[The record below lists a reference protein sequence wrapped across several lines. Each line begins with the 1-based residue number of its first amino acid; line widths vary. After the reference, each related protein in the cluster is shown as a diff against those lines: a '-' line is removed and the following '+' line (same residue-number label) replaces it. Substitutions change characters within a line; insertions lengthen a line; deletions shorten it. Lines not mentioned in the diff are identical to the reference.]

1 LDEVKKKP
9 KLKRRVSLFGVTV
22 YGVGNVLGAGIYAL
36 IGEVVGITGNLSWL
50 AFLLASITGALTGL
64 SYAELSAMYPKSAA
78 EFVYTEEA
86 FKKRN
91 LSFILG
97 WIIIFS
103 GILSAA
109 TVALAFGSY
118 LSGLIGIPSI
128 FLIIIFAVLLVLIL
142 SVINLIGIKTSTRAN
157 IIFTLIEASG
167 LIIIIIIGIPSFGKV
182 NYFAL
187 PPASTFTAVISSVA
201 LIFFAYIGF
210 EDIAN
215 IAEEVKEP
223 HKNLPKAII
232 YSIIITTIIYGLTA
246 ISVVSILDYKDIAV
260 SDAPLNAVAAEVL
273 GPIGGIIMSSIA
285 LFATAN
291 TVLIMMIV
299 TSRMMY
305 GMARDRALPRGLSK
319 ISQKFRTPTIAVLLT
334 MCFTIVPI
342 LFGDISLVAHA
353 TVFGVLINFILVNLS
368 LIALRKKKPDMERP
382 FKLKPNIKWMPII
395 ALLGSIICIALL
407 FTFNWVV
414 ILIQII
420 IVVCGL
426 VVFYAMKSKI
436 EIKSTLAKKKEP
448 KLVREQKYGS

>member
-1 LDEVKKKP
+1 MEEPKKTP
-9 KLKRRVSLFGVTV
+9 KLKRRISLFALTA

-36 IGEVVGITGNLSWL
+36 IGEVLGKTGNLSWL
-50 AFLLASITGALTGL
+50 AFILASITGALTGL
-64 SYAELSAMYPKSAA
+64 SYAELSAMFPKSAA

-86 FKKRN
+86 FKIRI

-103 GILSAA
+103 GILSAS
-109 TVALAFGSY
+109 TVALAFGGY
-118 LSGLIGIPSI
+118 LSDLISIPSI
-128 FLIIIFAVLLVLIL
+128 FLNIIFAIILVLIL
-142 SVINLIGIKTSTRAN
+142 SIINFIGIKTSTRTN
-157 IIFTLIEASG
+157 ILFTLIEASG
-167 LIIIIIIGIPSFGKV
+167 LIIIIIISFFGKQEP
-182 NYFAL
+182 NYFIL
-187 PPASTFTAVISSVA
+187 PSGSSFAVIFSAVA

-232 YSIIITTIIYGLTA
+232 YSIIITTILYFFTA
-246 ISVVSILDYKDIAV
+246 IAVVSILPYGDIAD
-260 SDAPLNAVAAEVL
+260 SDAPLNEVAAEVL
-273 GPIGGIIMSSIA
+273 GPGGGIAMSFIA

-291 TVLIMMIV
+291 TVLIMLIV

-305 GMARDRALPRGLSK
+305 GMARDKALPKGLSR
-319 ISQKFRTPTIAVLLT
+319 ISPKYRTPIISVLLT
-334 MCFTIVPI
+334 MGFTIIPI

-353 TVFGVLINFILVNLS
+353 TVIGVLINFILVNVS
-368 LIALRKKKPDMERP
+368 LLALRKKKPDIERP
-382 FKLKPNIKWMPII
+382 FKLKPSIKGFPVI

-407 FTFNWVV
+407 FTFNWYI

-420 IVVCGL
+420 IILCGI

-436 EIKSTLAKKKEP
+436 DTKSIGKIKS
-448 KLVREQKYGS
+448 

>member
-1 LDEVKKKP
+1 VDEVKKKP
-9 KLKRRVSLFGVTV
+9 RLKRRVSLFALTV

-50 AFLLASITGALTGL
+50 AFILASITGALTGL
-64 SYAELSAMYPKSAA
+64 SYAELSAMFPRSAA
-78 EFVYTEEA
+78 EFVYAEQA
-86 FKKRN
+86 FKKRV
-91 LSFILG
+91 LSFTLG

-109 TVALAFGSY
+109 TVALAFGKY
-118 LSGLIGIPSI
+118 LAGLIGLPSI
-128 FLIIIFAVLLVLIL
+128 FLIISFAVVLVAIL
-142 SVINLIGIKTSTRAN
+142 SAINLVGIKTSTRTN

-182 NYFAL
+182 DYFAL
-187 PPASTFTAVISSVA
+187 PPASTFAAVISSVA

-223 HKNLPKAII
+223 QKNLPKAII
-232 YSIIITTIIYGLTA
+232 YSIIITTIFYCLTA
-246 ISVVSILDYKDIAV
+246 ISIVSILDYDAIAA
-260 SDAPLNAVAAEVL
+260 SDAPLNAVAIKEL
-273 GPIGGIIMSSIA
+273 GPIGGIIISSIA

-291 TVLIMMIV
+291 TVLIMLMV

-305 GMARDRALPRGLSK
+305 GMARDKALPKGLKK
-319 ISQKFRTPTIAVLLT
+319 ISSEFRTPTIAVVLT

-342 LFGDISLVAHA
+342 LFGDISFVAHA
-353 TVFGVLINFILVNLS
+353 TVFGVLITFILVNLS
-368 LIALRKKKPDMERP
+368 LIVLRKTKPDMERP
-382 FKLKPNIKWMPII
+382 FKLKPNIKWIPVV

-407 FTFNWVV
+407 FTFDWVV

-420 IVVCGL
+420 IVLCGL

-436 EIKSTLAKKKEP
+436 EIKSKPAN
-448 KLVREQKYGS
+448 

>member
-1 LDEVKKKP
+1 MEEPKKSP
-9 KLKRRVSLFGVTV
+9 KLKRRVSLFALTV

-36 IGEVVGITGNLSWL
+36 IGEVLGKTGNLSWL
-50 AFLLASITGALTGL
+50 AFILASITGALTGL
-64 SYAELSAMYPKSAA
+64 SYAELSAMFPKSAA

-86 FKKRN
+86 FKIRI

-103 GILSAA
+103 GILSAS
-109 TVALAFGSY
+109 TVALAFGGY
-118 LSGLIGIPSI
+118 LSDLISIPSI
-128 FLIIIFAVLLVLIL
+128 FLNIIFAIILVLIL
-142 SVINLIGIKTSTRAN
+142 SIINFIGIKTSTRTN
-157 IIFTLIEASG
+157 ILFTLIEASG
-167 LIIIIIIGIPSFGKV
+167 LIIIIIISFFGKQEP
-182 NYFAL
+182 NYFIL
-187 PPASTFTAVISSVA
+187 PSGSSFAVIFSAVA

-232 YSIIITTIIYGLTA
+232 YSIIITTILYFFTA
-246 ISVVSILDYKDIAV
+246 IAVVSILPYGDIAD
-260 SDAPLNAVAAEVL
+260 SDAPLNEVAAEVL
-273 GPIGGIIMSSIA
+273 GPGGGIAMSFIA

-291 TVLIMMIV
+291 TVLIMLIV

-305 GMARDRALPRGLSK
+305 GMARDKALPKGLSR
-319 ISQKFRTPTIAVLLT
+319 ISPKYRTPIISVLLT
-334 MCFTIVPI
+334 MGFTIIPI

-353 TVFGVLINFILVNLS
+353 TVIGVLINFILVNVS
-368 LIALRKKKPDMERP
+368 LLALRKKKPDIERP
-382 FKLKPNIKWMPII
+382 FELKPSIKGFPVI

-407 FTFNWVV
+407 FTFNWYI

-420 IVVCGL
+420 IILCGI

-436 EIKSTLAKKKEP
+436 DTKSIGKIK
-448 KLVREQKYGS
+448 G